1 MAHLWSGS
9 AKLTGQRSTASA
21 WASEPQP
28 EHVQVHVHGHQ
39 GAWAGA
45 AETHASSSSAWAGQ
59 PFFDGD
65 SDADD
70 VDPMPV
76 EHVVG
81 AAVVDISSI
90 QSTIALIEA
99 TTPLAKINTLT
110 KQLTQLLQESKNAS
124 EVGAC
129 ALVFHNLL
137 QKNADHGQQND
148 FLKDKFETDGI
159 HTFVE
164 EQLTT
169 SDGYTSKALE
179 SHTAENQRLKC
190 SKYKVKVKR
199 ELMSVGAYALQR
211 GCAETFLDSCCN
223 KVEAVNGC
231 SMTYFEKHR
240 GDETP
245 FTRVSATDLTE
256 DQAAKAISDLPSEA
270 VVPVA
275 NDVSTIAKPEESL
288 QARSVTTN
296 LKVYSTD
303 VEIGALYIMHDQE
316 LLVTF
321 KLVNPLSR
329 LDRCTGVNYKW
340 LHRKFSWILEARRR
354 FKRCQR
360 LHTSDGDKAQ
370 DLAERIL
377 SHENAGKENCPVPT
391 LRNRCQVHRVYHCIT
406 HGMLQ
411 AEAFI
416 SGQVKLALSLKGAWP
431 LHEV

>member
-1 MAHLWSGS
+1 
-9 AKLTGQRSTASA
+9 
-21 WASEPQP
+21 
-28 EHVQVHVHGHQ
+28 
-39 GAWAGA
+39 
-45 AETHASSSSAWAGQ
+45 
-59 PFFDGD
+59 
-65 SDADD
+65 
-70 VDPMPV
+70 
-76 EHVVG
+76 
-81 AAVVDISSI
+81 
-90 QSTIALIEA
+90 
-99 TTPLAKINTLT
+99 
-110 KQLTQLLQESKNAS
+110 
-124 EVGAC
+124 
-129 ALVFHNLL
+129 
-137 QKNADHGQQND
+137 
-148 FLKDKFETDGI
+148 
-159 HTFVE
+159 
-164 EQLTT
+164 
-169 SDGYTSKALE
+169 
-179 SHTAENQRLKC
+179 
-190 SKYKVKVKR
+190 
-199 ELMSVGAYALQR
+199 
-211 GCAETFLDSCCN
+211 
-223 KVEAVNGC
+223 
-231 SMTYFEKHR
+231 MTYFEKHR

-256 DQAAKAISDLPSEA
+256 DQAAQAISDLPSEA

-275 NDVSTIAKPEESL
+275 TDVSTIAKPEESL

-416 SGQVKLALSLKGAWP
+416 SGQVKLALSLRGPGHFTKFKELLWTWLLAHYVYNFEANPTGPGVPADTHRDNIYATYFPTVRGKHQRRNRLKFWIVYRLPNGDIRRRNRFEHWCKDGCCKSLKDFLRKLKWFVAVVAGKLCLIFPRSRWTRMDEAVDWVGVMSEIHGILPTVYRLWYHKVSGRNPPPSADADLGAGPPDLLALHDEDPFDAGADIAEDADADPNAADAPNPDNDAAPANADGQPVESAMEKG
-431 LHEV
+431 